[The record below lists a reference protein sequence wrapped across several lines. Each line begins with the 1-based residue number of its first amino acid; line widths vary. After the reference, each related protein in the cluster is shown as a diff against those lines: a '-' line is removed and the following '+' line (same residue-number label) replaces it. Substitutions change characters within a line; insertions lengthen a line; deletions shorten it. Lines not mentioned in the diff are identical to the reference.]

1 MGGPRIRTRFGRVDA
16 TSSAESV
23 PEQEGRLPDGDKGV
37 DHLREI
43 FHPKGFSD
51 REIVALSGAHTVGG
65 CKAERSCFDGEWTEK
80 SRVFD
85 NSYFTDLLTKTYEP
99 ETVAATGCPQHRS
112 RAGTI
117 MLVSD
122 LALLEDPA
130 FKAVV
135 EEYAA
140 DQSLFFEEY
149 ASAWIKLQENGVA
162 EQLRDEL

>member
-1 MGGPRIRTRFGRVDA
+1 MLTVHDETLRDRWTSRRRGKTPRHRWAHRG
-16 TSSAESV
+16 SA
-23 PEQEGRLPDGDKGV
+23 R
-37 DHLREI
+37 HI
-43 FHPKGFSD
+43 
-51 REIVALSGAHTVGG
+51 IT
-65 CKAERSCFDGEWTEK
+65 
-80 SRVFD
+80 
-85 NSYFTDLLTKTYEP
+85 
-99 ETVAATGCPQHRS
+99 
-112 RAGTI
+112 GTI

-162 EQLRDEL
+162 EQLRDAL

>member
-1 MGGPRIRTRFGRVDA
+1 MPLRRLLVCSLVLTARALRPTPSTLARPVSLTASLASAA
-16 TSSAESV
+16 TLWSEA
-23 PEQEGRLPDGDKGV
+23 
-37 DHLREI
+37 
-43 FHPKGFSD
+43 
-51 REIVALSGAHTVGG
+51 
-65 CKAERSCFDGEWTEK
+65 
-80 SRVFD
+80 
-85 NSYFTDLLTKTYEP
+85 
-99 ETVAATGCPQHRS
+99 TVAATGCPQHRS

-140 DQSLFFEEY
+140 DQSLFFAEY

-162 EQLRDEL
+162 ERRRDEL

>member
-1 MGGPRIRTRFGRVDA
+1 MP
-16 TSSAESV
+16 
-23 PEQEGRLPDGDKGV
+23 
-37 DHLREI
+37 
-43 FHPKGFSD
+43 
-51 REIVALSGAHTVGG
+51 GAITHTQ
-65 CKAERSCFDGEWTEK
+65 
-80 SRVFD
+80 
-85 NSYFTDLLTKTYEP
+85 
-99 ETVAATGCPQHRS
+99 TVAATGCPQHRS

-149 ASAWIKLQENGVA
+149 TSAWIKLQENGVA

>member
-1 MGGPRIRTRFGRVDA
+1 MKLLLLAYVA
-16 TSSAESV
+16 SAAASE
-23 PEQEGRLPDGDKGV
+23 PCQEQ
-37 DHLREI
+37 
-43 FHPKGFSD
+43 S
-51 REIVALSGAHTVGG
+51 HTH
-65 CKAERSCFDGEWTEK
+65 SPCFDGEWTEK

-85 NSYFTDLLTKTYEP
+85 NSYFTDLLTKTYAP

-140 DQSLFFEEY
+140 DQSLFFAEY
-149 ASAWIKLQENGVA
+149 TSAWTKLQENGVA
-162 EQLRDEL
+162 ELLRDEL

>member
-1 MGGPRIRTRFGRVDA
+1 MRSLSLSLPPPLVGSYVYTEEFVADELTGRGGALALLRLTRRFESSG
-16 TSSAESV
+16 SSAALL
-23 PEQEGRLPDGDKGV
+23 RLRQLCEK
-37 DHLREI
+37 EI
-43 FHPKGFSD
+43 AAA
-51 REIVALSGAHTVGG
+51 VV
-65 CKAERSCFDGEWTEK
+65 
-80 SRVFD
+80 
-85 NSYFTDLLTKTYEP
+85 P

-149 ASAWIKLQENGVA
+149 ASAWTKLQENGVA
-162 EQLRDEL
+162 ELLRDEL

>member
-1 MGGPRIRTRFGRVDA
+1 MSTSPPRPRASNAKSNHLISTSETGTTA
-16 TSSAESV
+16 TA
-23 PEQEGRLPDGDKGV
+23 
-37 DHLREI
+37 
-43 FHPKGFSD
+43 
-51 REIVALSGAHTVGG
+51 TVGG

-85 NSYFTDLLTKTYEP
+85 NSYFTDLLTKTYAP

-130 FKAVV
+130 FRAVV

-149 ASAWIKLQENGVA
+149 TSAWIKLQENGVA
-162 EQLRDEL
+162 ERLRDEL

>member
-1 MGGPRIRTRFGRVDA
+1 MLLFLACLRACVAAAQCHDA
-16 TSSAESV
+16 EPHLQKREWV
-23 PEQEGRLPDGDKGV
+23 DGDR
-37 DHLREI
+37 HCSYRE
-43 FHPKGFSD
+43 
-51 REIVALSGAHTVGG
+51 
-65 CKAERSCFDGEWTEK
+65 KAERSCFDGEWTEK

-85 NSYFTDLLTKTYEP
+85 NSYFTDLLTKTYAP

-130 FKAVV
+130 FRAVV

-162 EQLRDEL
+162 EQLRDAL

>member
-1 MGGPRIRTRFGRVDA
+1 MDGTDGGDPLYYNSPNDVVVDKKGNVWFTDPA
-16 TSSAESV
+16 YAYYQGLV
-23 PEQEGRLPDGDKGV
+23 PN
-37 DHLREI
+37 
-43 FHPKGFSD
+43 
-51 REIVALSGAHTVGG
+51 
-65 CKAERSCFDGEWTEK
+65 KAARSCFDGEWTEK

-85 NSYFTDLLTKTYEP
+85 NSYFTDLLTKTYAP
-99 ETVAATGCPQHRS
+99 ETVAVTGCPQHRS

-140 DQSLFFEEY
+140 NQSLFFAEY

>member
-1 MGGPRIRTRFGRVDA
+1 MRVRFSWSTARRVRQRRA
-16 TSSAESV
+16 YYLRRSPTSIPTE
-23 PEQEGRLPDGDKGV
+23 
-37 DHLREI
+37 
-43 FHPKGFSD
+43 
-51 REIVALSGAHTVGG
+51 
-65 CKAERSCFDGEWTEK
+65 AERSCFDGEWTEK

-85 NSYFTDLLTKTYEP
+85 NSYFTDLLTKTYAP

-149 ASAWIKLQENGVA
+149 TSAWIKLQENGVA
-162 EQLRDEL
+162 ERLRDEL

>member
-1 MGGPRIRTRFGRVDA
+1 MLTVHDETLRDRRTPRRRGKTPRRRRA
-16 TSSAESV
+16 HRRST
-23 PEQEGRLPDGDKGV
+23 
-37 DHLREI
+37 
-43 FHPKGFSD
+43 
-51 REIVALSGAHTVGG
+51 GAHTVGG

-85 NSYFTDLLTKTYEP
+85 NSYFTDLLTKTYVP

-112 RAGTI
+112 GAGTI

-149 ASAWIKLQENGVA
+149 TSAWIKLQENGVA
-162 EQLRDEL
+162 ERLRDEL